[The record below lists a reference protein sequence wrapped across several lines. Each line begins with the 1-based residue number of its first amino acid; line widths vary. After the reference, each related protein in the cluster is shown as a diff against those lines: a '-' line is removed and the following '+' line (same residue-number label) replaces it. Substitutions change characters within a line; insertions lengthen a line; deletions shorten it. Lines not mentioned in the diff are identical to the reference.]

1 MSGLSSTAAGFFRRH
16 VQGLA
21 LSDSLTVEVTVS
33 RATGPGVYNAPTGS
47 FVVPSTDTT
56 LDAFRQVVKEDE
68 GDEVRKGDVW
78 WAIKPAAIAAKPKP
92 DDLIRDS
99 AGVDWKIYKVESD
112 PVSALYR
119 CYTRRTA

>member
-1 MSGLSSTAAGFFRRH
+1 MSGLSATSAAFLRKH
-16 VQGLA
+16 VQSFT
-21 LSDSLTVEVTVS
+21 LSASLTVEVTVS
-33 RATGPGVYNAPTGS
+33 RQTGPGVYNAPTGS
-47 FVVPSTDTT
+47 FVVPATDTT

-78 WAIKPAAIAAKPKP
+78 WAIKPADIAAKPKP

-99 AGVDWKIYKVESD
+99 GGVDWKIYKVEGD